1 MSVPFWFDANA
12 YVKNKAAAMNMDAT
26 ALLSAFKDAG
36 FSTDPEGLYNHF
48 TQFGNAE
55 KVSPNAF
62 FNTDQYLYTK
72 AAKFYNST
80 QVTDQQAKSMDLAMN
95 QAGMTPWDHYQMFW
109 DENYAKDKTFYNPS
123 SSFDVAKYM
132 NDKLAQMQQGDPTYT
147 MDQLVKAFRDEK
159 VDPIE
164 HYIRF
169 GKDEGLTPES
179 VSGGTPGATYQLST
193 GDDELY
199 GTAGDDYFHAKVDTL
214 DDRDYIDGG
223 AGNDTLYANV
233 KEGGMPLVVAPEI
246 HNVETVLFRAQ
257 GNNDSGDGDN
267 NVQAYIDAGNITG
280 MKVLG
285 SDNSRASLLVE
296 DVRIDSNKMII
307 RFSDTDPGA
316 VNFGVAFD
324 PQHLKSE
331 ASVTT
336 GSLNLQLID
345 TVGALPADK
354 GGHNDALYDN
364 PYTGFKFSLNGKEY
378 TLDFGGYNHTTDPTP
393 TYQEL
398 ADQISQ
404 AIAKDPEL
412 SQLGLTVKLGPNF
425 DAIVGIGEHKGEHVT
440 GQQIILSTP
449 QGELTGGNWI
459 ASNGLPPT
467 NSTSATFEADSSTD
481 CPLISTTVE
490 LDNVGRVQWD
500 DATPCLPDDRLYG
513 SEAGDLVIGS
523 MATRGG
529 VERFDVKVD
538 EGSWL
543 SSLSSTNNAL
553 RYISVEAKDIDGD
566 GSMGGQLFIG
576 DSQAKDAGYT
586 EMSHWTTQA
595 RLLSTGESSGLKDV
609 KVFDADGYT
618 GDINIAAQITAE
630 SNAKYLEPQDGLNRD
645 DSAPKTD
652 DGYYGNVAEHFAYRT
667 GTGDDTINMKVNGGV
682 AADNDFALSIKTGA
696 GNDLVNFSF
705 EDMTARESVNQKALQ
720 NVTIDTGDGNDTV
733 WFWGGEKTYTGNIA
747 TDTDLRG
754 SVVVNAGAGND
765 AIYVNQKLY
774 NVTDANGSAVDFS
787 TFVTD
792 QGTASDSYNAV
803 FVFNAG
809 PDDADKAMLLSGI
822 KGAQSLNN
830 DILGSTGSF
839 AYTGA
844 TAGNAIT
851 LTVTFKGI
859 EAKVDVTTP
868 TAATGTI
875 TAEQVNQAIIKAINN
890 DPVLSKLLVAK
901 DGAGHSLIVESLING
916 EMKAG
921 DLQLAFNGGALNL
934 GGAYD
939 TAFGKIEGTGGNH
952 YDLTGS
958 NSTASQAIVNGG
970 AGDDV
975 IVLGPNNH
983 QRDIVV
989 LENNFG
995 NDTLVGFVSGE
1006 DKINVSALGIKSG
1019 FTAISNPAANTAV
1032 SNNTV
1037 VVDGIGFAHAAGNTS
1052 GIYTVEEAKAH
1063 FTGAFTGTS
1072 IVAIKDRVDNLYTF
1086 FKVVDGAWTLLGS
1099 ADTADGNINAIDFTV
1114 TNDLDP
1120 VVGRVYNA
1128 ADYGAATGAM
1138 LTGTGDADV
1147 FNDLSASNLGAV
1159 NNVDGQAGS
1168 DTFNVNGALA
1178 ALTLDG
1184 GAGNDTLNINAA
1196 ATDDVTLT
1204 VQSVETINVDKVK
1217 DLSITTMTTDADTT
1231 MNVTEANDVTI
1242 TTLEG
1247 TGDVTIDASGATGT
1261 VIIDGSTHT
1270 GNLHLTGGSGM
1281 AVLTGGSGADVLTG
1295 GDTSSEYTGGA
1306 GADVITG
1313 VASGTQ
1319 KIHYGIGDSTTA
1331 AMDII
1336 SGFTFNAGTNA
1347 TIVIGQSGSNFITS
1361 QNAGVA
1367 MNDITETVLNNLLNM
1382 STGTLANKFTGSASY
1397 DIAVLA
1403 TDDSKQLLVIDLN
1416 GDGAYTDAADLVINV
1431 TGIDLTGMSEATFV
1445 SA

>member
-12 YVKNKAAAMNMDAT
+12 YVKNKAAAMNMDVT

-36 FSTDPEGLYNHF
+36 FSTDPEGLYSHF

-72 AAKFYNST
+72 AAKFYDST

-95 QAGMTPWDHYQMFW
+95 QAGMTPWTHYQMFW

-132 NDKLAQMQQGDPTYT
+132 NDKLVQMQQGDPTYT
-147 MDQLVKAFRDEK
+147 MDDLVKAFKDAGL
-159 VDPIE
+159 DPVS
-164 HYIRF
+164 HYF
-169 GKDEGLTPES
+169 VAGKSEGLNPEN

-193 GDDELY
+193 DDDELY
-199 GTAGDDYFHAKVDTL
+199 GTSGDDYFHAKVDTL
-214 DDRDYIDGG
+214 NDRDYIDGG
-223 AGNDTLYANV
+223 AGNDTLYAIV
-233 KEGGMPLVVAPEI
+233 KEYDAPTSTAVAPEI

-257 GNNDSGDGDN
+257 ANNGSGGGDN

-285 SDNSRASLLVE
+285 SDNSRADLSVE
-296 DVRIDSNKMII
+296 DVRIDSNKMTI
-307 RFSDTDPGA
+307 RFSDTDPGD
-316 VNFGVAFD
+316 VDFSVYFD

-378 TLDFGGYNHTTDPTP
+378 SLDFGTYNHTTDSTP

-398 ADQISQ
+398 ADQIAQ

-500 DATPCLPDDRLYG
+500 DATPCLPDDKLYG

-523 MATRGG
+523 MAARGG

-566 GSMGGQLFIG
+566 GSMGGRLFIG
-576 DSQAKDAGYT
+576 DSQAQDAGNE
-586 EMSHWTTQA
+586 EMAHWTTQA
-595 RLLSTGESSGLKDV
+595 RLLATGESSGLTDV

-652 DGYYGNVAEHFAYRT
+652 DGYYSNVAEHFAYRT

-705 EDMTARESVNQKALQ
+705 EGMTARESVNQKVLQ
-720 NVTIDTGDGNDTV
+720 NVTIDTGDGNDAV
-733 WFWGGEKTYTGNIA
+733 WFWGGEKTYTNSVA
-747 TDTDLRG
+747 ADAALRG

-765 AIYVNQKLY
+765 VIYANQKLY
-774 NVTDANGSAVDFS
+774 NVTNANGSAVDFK
-787 TFVTD
+787 TAVTS
-792 QGTASDSYNAV
+792 QAVASDSYNAV

-809 PDDADKAMLLSGI
+809 PDGADKSMLLSGI
-822 KGAQSLNN
+822 NGAQSLNN
-830 DILGSTGSF
+830 DVLGSTGGF

-844 TAGNAIT
+844 TAGKAIT

-868 TAATGTI
+868 TAATGAV
-875 TAEQVNQAIIKAINN
+875 TAEEVNQAIIKAINN

-916 EMKAG
+916 HMDLG
-921 DLQLAFNGGALNL
+921 DLGITFNGGALNL

-939 TAFGKIEGTGGNH
+939 TAFGTIEGTGGNH
-952 YDLTGS
+952 FDLTGS
-958 NSTASQAIVNGG
+958 DSTASQAVVNGG

-983 QRDIVV
+983 QSDIVV

-995 NDTLVGFVSGE
+995 NDILVGFVTGE
-1006 DKINVSALGIKSG
+1006 DKINVNALGIKSG
-1019 FTAISNPAANTAV
+1019 FATISNPAANTAV
-1032 SNNTV
+1032 GNNMV
-1037 VVDGIGFAHAAGNTS
+1037 VVDGIGFAHAPGNTS
-1052 GIYTVEEAKAH
+1052 GIYTVEEAKGH

-1072 IVAIKDRVDNLYTF
+1072 IIAIKDMVDNLYTF

-1099 ADTADGNINAIDFTV
+1099 ADTADGTIDESDFTV
-1114 TNDLDP
+1114 SNDLAP
-1120 VVGRVYNA
+1120 VVGTIYNS
-1128 ADYGAATGAM
+1128 ADYHAAASAKVD
-1138 LTGTGDADV
+1138 GTTDAD
-1147 FNDLSASNLGAV
+1147 FFHNLSTLGLGVTV
-1159 NNVDGQAGS
+1159 NHVDGLAGS
-1168 DTFNVNGALA
+1168 DTFNVDGALA
-1178 ALTLDG
+1178 DLTIDG
-1184 GAGNDTLNINAA
+1184 GTGKDTLNINAP
-1196 ATDDVTLT
+1196 ATDDVVLT
-1204 VQSVETINVDKVK
+1204 ALNDVETINVEQVK
-1217 DLSITTMTTDADTT
+1217 DLTFTAMSTDMDTTMTVAEAA
-1231 MNVTEANDVTI
+1231 NVDI
-1242 TTLEG
+1242 TSLTG
-1247 TGDVTIDASGATGT
+1247 THDVTIDASGATGT
-1261 VIIDGSTHT
+1261 VTIDGSLHT
-1270 GNLHLTGGSGM
+1270 GNLNLAGG
-1281 AVLTGGSGADVLTG
+1281 AGADVLTSG
-1295 GDTSSEYTGGA
+1295 KGADIFTGGA
-1306 GADVITG
+1306 GADKFVFATGSGNTTDVIDTITDFVSGTDSIKLDAAGAAANTTIVDGSAMANLTAVVTAANTAFDTTIKYYVAWNVNGSGDGYLVVDYDADGSADQAIELTG
-1313 VASGTQ
+1313 VS
-1319 KIHYGIGDSTTA
+1319 
-1331 AMDII
+1331 
-1336 SGFTFNAGTNA
+1336 
-1347 TIVIGQSGSNFITS
+1347 
-1361 QNAGVA
+1361 
-1367 MNDITETVLNNLLNM
+1367 
-1382 STGTLANKFTGSASY
+1382 
-1397 DIAVLA
+1397 
-1403 TDDSKQLLVIDLN
+1403 
-1416 GDGAYTDAADLVINV
+1416 DAAHFAFGDIVN
-1431 TGIDLTGMSEATFV
+1431 A
-1445 SA
+1445 